1 MLYLYEV
8 VHTCHPSTWWV
19 ETEGSLVW
27 GQSRL
32 YTRLVSNVK
41 TNPKPWLSRNMK
53 CGAGDPYFS
62 SVFSVL
68 FSRAQTKETAL
79 TSDITLR
86 TLQVTFQKVPKGQK
100 VKGLRHGI
108 SYLLSCKWTLMIPI
122 CFRHPQLVHGGPVC
136 LCDAEGGAH
145 GLVQAM
151 QILIFSH
158 CTLSGGF
165 KCNVLRTL
173 VGDQ

>member
-1 MLYLYEV
+1 
-8 VHTCHPSTWWV
+8 
-19 ETEGSLVW
+19 
-27 GQSRL
+27 
-32 YTRLVSNVK
+32 
-41 TNPKPWLSRNMK
+41 MK

-79 TSDITLR
+79 TADITLR